1 MSEEKQQNAGGCG
14 TSGCLCG
21 GNGPKMTALLSMM
34 MPSGEAG
41 THFRQAHIELLK
53 GLRALIDQRIESLAQ
68 PAHGTK
74 LNVD

>member
-1 MSEEKQQNAGGCG
+1 MNENKQECG
-14 TSGCLCG
+14 SQACVCG
-21 GNGPKMTALLSMM
+21 GNGPKLTALASML

-53 GLRALIDQRIESLAQ
+53 GLRALIDQRIESMAAP